1 MANLFLVL
9 PAAPLLLSWY
19 LCRGIG
25 CFLHIVLFKE
35 KEQQTRAWEVGEGIA
50 QEETL

>member
-1 MANLFLVL
+1 MDLFLVL
-9 PAAPLLLSWY
+9 PPALPLLSWY
-19 LCRGIG
+19 LYKGIG